1 MSRKKEYVAREGIGN
16 IRLRVSAIYFGRDTT
31 PNTPDAH
38 ATLITDPLG
47 PNSAETLRREG

>member
-1 MSRKKEYVAREGIGN
+1 
-16 IRLRVSAIYFGRDTT
+16 VSAIYFGRDTT
-31 PNTPDAH
+31 PNTPDVH